1 MSARLLC
8 TSPTKLTIWFLRKY
22 VWPSAYTDALVC
34 VAHRLNIVD
43 RAMIYEAVVGAP
55 WNLAR
60 TYCESVRLC
69 GYETITKWLRPR
81 VGKIESAPVDI
92 KHSLPDVLLSFSTG
106 SRALRWIVKCAC
118 AGNIAPIETLRGFY
132 NEFDM
137 EYRPFYPYTDLSR
150 MCNGAGLVDAILTM
164 HNLDM
169 IRTNTMEF
177 DIHPK
182 TYVILRELGYRVR
195 YDTRGILEC
204 IDAGMWI
211 QDDMIRMID
220 NYEEARKLCKYAIEL
235 GLALDWVHKYMTIH
249 EMASVEVDCY
259 ERNETI
265 QWFIDHKVDH
275 YNFWFDA
282 FSIKNVMFALP
293 RLHDDIRGI
302 MLARSED
309 ARMVYKINPFT
320 YNRDVFMQL
329 ASYKVAKKIAKHERM
344 AKKL

>member
-8 TSPTKLTIWFLRKY
+8 TSPTKLTIWFLRNY
-22 VWPSAYTDALVC
+22 VWSNAYTDALVC
-34 VAHRLNIVD
+34 VARHLNIVD
-43 RAMIYEAVVGAP
+43 RAMIYEAIIGTP

-60 TYCESVRLC
+60 TYCESVRLQ
-69 GYETITKWLRPR
+69 GYETVTKWLRLR
-81 VGKIESAPVDI
+81 VDKIESAPVDI
-92 KHSLPDVLLSFSTG
+92 KYGLRDVLLSFSSDG
-106 SRALRWIVKCAC
+106 RALRWIVKCAC
-118 AGNIAPIETLRGFY
+118 AGNLEPIVTLHECY
-132 NEFDM
+132 NEFNM
-137 EYRPFYPYTDLSR
+137 EYQPFRPYKDLSR
-150 MCNGAGLVDAILTM
+150 MCNECGLVDAILTM

-169 IRTNTMEF
+169 IRPNTIEF
-177 DIHPK
+177 TLHPK
-182 TYVILRELGYRVR
+182 TYVILRELRYQVR

-204 IDAGMWI
+204 IDAGIWI
-211 QDDMIRMID
+211 QDDMIQTFD
-220 NYEEARKLCKYAIEL
+220 HHEEARKLCKYAIEM

-249 EMASVEVDCY
+249 EMASVEVEYY

-275 YNFWFDA
+275 YMFWFDA

-329 ASYKVAKKIAKHERM
+329 ASYKVTKKITKHERRFG
-344 AKKL
+344 